1 MLINKCFLNTAPPIL
16 LRIVFFFFFF
26 PQNQRCWRPNGPRAA
41 VPAAGPLQKRFAG
54 SSNRPS
60 SVSEGDLQRC
70 QPLAKGK
77 GIRLRNK
84 LRITGTNAESGGATG
99 QSLPAPR
106 SPGLLQRPLNRCG
119 TLARTHTPPAPS
131 HPPLPA
137 DATVTVVPPSSPQ
150 RESAITPVS
159 CSKHPRVPSGLGR
172 GPPLRVFRNPGS
184 QGAEVVA
191 EGLSIGQ
198 ACGSF
203 SLCPCF
209 NQKSSICVL
218 FIYRILFEKKNSVA

>member
-1 MLINKCFLNTAPPIL
+1 MSTSGRGKGDQTETQTPNYGNKRGVRRGHGSEPP
-16 LRIVFFFFFF
+16 
-26 PQNQRCWRPNGPRAA
+26 RPALTR
-41 VPAAGPLQKRFAG
+41 PAAAAPEPVRD
-54 SSNRPS
+54 SRPDAHTARP
-60 SVSEGDLQRC
+60 VS
-70 QPLAKGK
+70 A
-77 GIRLRNK
+77 
-84 LRITGTNAESGGATG
+84 
-99 QSLPAPR
+99 
-106 SPGLLQRPLNRCG
+106 
-119 TLARTHTPPAPS
+119 
-131 HPPLPA
+131 PLPA

-150 RESAITPVS
+150 RESAITPIS

-191 EGLSIGQ
+191 EGLSTGQ